1 MDVSSVVNSV
11 ELKGMKLVD
20 LKAAEWV
27 GSWAVCWAFLRADRM
42 AVTSVDLKAVEWVGS
57 WAVCWAFL
65 RADRRAAM
73 MAVLMAVL
81 TAERKDVK

>member
-1 MDVSSVVNSV
+1 MWVEKSADMWVDKMDVSSVVNSV

-27 GSWAVCWAFLRADRM
+27 GSWAVCWAFLRADR
-42 AVTSVDLKAVEWVGS
+42 
-57 WAVCWAFL
+57 
-65 RADRRAAM
+65 RAAM